1 MILGMGIHASHLMI
15 LGMGIHASHL
25 MILGMGIHASHLMI
39 LGMGIHASHLMILG
53 MGIHASHLMIL
64 GMGIHASHTE
74 TLQTLR
80 EKFIW
85 CGMKDNCE
93 DFVINC
99 CNQPK
104 PATLKR
110 NASFKKFD
118 LQQRVSLFQKIRTM
132 VCF

>member
-1 MILGMGIHASHLMI
+1 
-15 LGMGIHASHL
+15 
-25 MILGMGIHASHLMI
+25 
-39 LGMGIHASHLMILG
+39 
-53 MGIHASHLMIL
+53 MIL

-132 VCF
+132 VCFWDSIPVFALIFFTYLSESQN

>member
-1 MILGMGIHASHLMI
+1 
-15 LGMGIHASHL
+15 
-25 MILGMGIHASHLMI
+25 MI